1 MRQFAHPWIFRE
13 AQARL
18 DGGAVAPPTDAERL
32 AMFRLLTEASVA
44 KRGDR
49 AGVAAAKRHI
59 AVLGPLL
66 VDLETR
72 LLRA

>member
-1 MRQFAHPWIFRE
+1 
-13 AQARL
+13 
-18 DGGAVAPPTDAERL
+18 
-32 AMFRLLTEASVA
+32 MFRILTEASVA

-66 VDLETR
+66 ANLKAR
-72 LLRA
+72 LLRAQVLTESLDALFVV